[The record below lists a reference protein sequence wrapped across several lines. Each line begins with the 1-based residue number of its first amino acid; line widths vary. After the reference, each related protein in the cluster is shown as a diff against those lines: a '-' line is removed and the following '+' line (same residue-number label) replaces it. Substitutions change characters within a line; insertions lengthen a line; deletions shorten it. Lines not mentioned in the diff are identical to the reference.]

1 MNKSK
6 RIWVSLIVAT
16 SIILL
21 TAGMAFAD
29 SNNLQINVDGKEVT
43 IKCSNLGQSEGT
55 TFDMIKLHFFAGY
68 CTIVK
73 DCVTI
78 VVQ

>member
-21 TAGMAFAD
+21 TPGMAFAD
-29 SNNLQINVDGKEVT
+29 SNNLQINVDGKEVVT
-43 IKCSNLGQSEGT
+43 DVAPQLKNMVTYVPISFMWIKYME
-55 TFDMIKLHFFAGY
+55 MARE
-68 CTIVK
+68 
-73 DCVTI
+73 
-78 VVQ
+78 

>member
-6 RIWVSLIVAT
+6 RIWGSLIVAT

-29 SNNLQINVDGKEVT
+29 SNNLQINVDGKEVVT
-43 IKCSNLGQSEGT
+43 DVAPQLKNMVTYVPISFMWIKYME
-55 TFDMIKLHFFAGY
+55 MARE
-68 CTIVK
+68 
-73 DCVTI
+73 
-78 VVQ
+78 

>member
-29 SNNLQINVDGKEVT
+29 SNNVRINVDGKEVVT
-43 IKCSNLGQSEGT
+43 DVAPQLKNMVTYVPISFMWIKYME
-55 TFDMIKLHFFAGY
+55 MARE
-68 CTIVK
+68 
-73 DCVTI
+73 
-78 VVQ
+78 